1 MRDVKVVG
9 LGLAT
14 LDVLMRSGALP
25 TWEKGVRL
33 SGFGIDGGGP
43 VGTAMVA
50 VSRLGVPV
58 GYVGIAGN
66 DTIADLKV
74 GSFVENGVDVSRL
87 IRRDQPEKQ
96 VVIVNVHEETGER
109 LFSFVEGFNDGE
121 LTPEELDR
129 DYITNADF
137 LHLEGHHWS
146 AAMQAADWMH
156 EAGKTVVYDGSKTTR
171 KVAERTRQLVEKVDV
186 LICGSGYGRGLTGL
200 TDVWD
205 IGRAILDLGP
215 RIVVQTEGELGSYTV
230 TRDDHFHTP
239 AFPVDVVD
247 TTGAGDVFHGAFI
260 VGLHK
265 GWDLRT
271 IARFSTAVSSL
282 KCTKLGGRRGIPYY
296 DEVVAFLRERG
307 VELPET

>member
-1 MRDVKVVG
+1 MSDVKVVG

-14 LDVLMRSGALP
+14 LDVLMRSGELP

-33 SGFGIDGGGP
+33 SGFSLDGGGP

-66 DTIADLKV
+66 DQIADLKV

-87 IRRDQPEKQ
+87 VRRDQPEKQ

-109 LFSFVEGFNDGE
+109 LFSFLGGFNDGE
-121 LTPEELDR
+121 LMPAELDR
-129 DYITNADF
+129 EYITGADF
-137 LHLEGHHWS
+137 LHLEGHHWN
-146 AAMQAADWMH
+146 AAMQAAGWMH

-171 KVAERTRQLVEKVDV
+171 SVPERTRQLVGKVDV
-186 LICGSGYGRGLTGL
+186 LICGSGYGRALTGL

-215 RIVVQTEGELGSYTV
+215 RIVVQTEGEHGSYTV
-230 TRDDHFHTP
+230 TRDDQFHTP
-239 AFPVDVVD
+239 AFHVDVVD

-271 IARFSTAVSSL
+271 TALFSTAVSSL

-296 DEVVAFLRERG
+296 DEVVAFLWERG
-307 VELPET
+307 IELPS